1 MSVRPPAPIRVLLID
16 DHAVV
21 RAGFRRLL
29 EGCGRVRVIA
39 EADSGEAGYRAW
51 LDAPADAGCDVV
63 ILDLA
68 LPGRGGL
75 ETLRRLRARDADV
88 RVLVFTMHDEA
99 AFAEQA
105 LSAGA
110 LGYVTKSS
118 SPEVL
123 LDAVTRV
130 ARGERC
136 LSPDIAARLA
146 LAPYGGPQAAIEALT
161 PREFEIFRLLAAGCS
176 ATEIGERLALS
187 AKTVANYGSQIR
199 ARLGVGSRAEL
210 ARLAIRL
217 GLLDA

>member
-1 MSVRPPAPIRVLLID
+1 MPVSPPPPIRVLLVD

-29 EGCGRVRVIA
+29 EGCGVRVSA
-39 EADSGEAGYRAW
+39 EADTGEAGYRAYV
-51 LDAPADAGCDVV
+51 DAPCEVV

-75 ETLRRLRARDADV
+75 ETLRRLRARDAGA
-88 RVLVFTMHDEA
+88 RVLVFTMHDEP

-105 LSAGA
+105 LAAGA

-136 LSPDIAARLA
+136 LSPDIAERLA
-146 LAPYGGPQAAIEALT
+146 LAPSGGPQAAIEALS
-161 PREFEIFRLLAAGCS
+161 PREFEIFRQLAAGHS
-176 ATEIGERLALS
+176 AAEIGERLALS

-199 ARLGVGSRAEL
+199 ARLGVGSRAGL

-217 GLLDA
+217 GLIEA

>member
-1 MSVRPPAPIRVLLID
+1 MPVSPPPPIRVLLVD

-29 EGCGRVRVIA
+29 EGCGVRVSA
-39 EADSGEAGYRAW
+39 EADTGEAGYRAYV
-51 LDAPADAGCDVV
+51 DAPCDVV

-75 ETLRRLRARDADV
+75 ETLRRLRARDAAA
-88 RVLVFTMHDEA
+88 RVLVFTMHDEP

-105 LSAGA
+105 LAAGA

-136 LSPDIAARLA
+136 LSPDIAERLA
-146 LAPYGGPQAAIEALT
+146 LAPSGGPQAAIEALS
-161 PREFEIFRLLAAGCS
+161 PREFEIFRQLAAGHS
-176 ATEIGERLALS
+176 AAEIGERLALS

-217 GLLDA
+217 GLIEA

>member
-1 MSVRPPAPIRVLLID
+1 MSVSPPPPIRVLLVD

-29 EGCGRVRVIA
+29 EGCGVRVSA
-39 EADSGEAGYRAW
+39 EADTGEAGYRAYV
-51 LDAPADAGCDVV
+51 DAPCDVV

-75 ETLRRLRARDADV
+75 ETLRRLRARDAAA
-88 RVLVFTMHDEA
+88 RVLVFTMHDEP

-105 LSAGA
+105 LAAGA

-136 LSPDIAARLA
+136 LSPDIAERLA
-146 LAPYGGPQAAIEALT
+146 LAPSGGPQAAIEALS
-161 PREFEIFRLLAAGCS
+161 PREFEIFRQLAAGHS
-176 ATEIGERLALS
+176 AAEIGERLALS

-217 GLLDA
+217 GLIEA

>member
-1 MSVRPPAPIRVLLID
+1 MSVSPPPPIRVLLVD

-29 EGCGRVRVIA
+29 EGCGVRVSA
-39 EADSGEAGYRAW
+39 EADTGEAGYRAYV
-51 LDAPADAGCDVV
+51 DAPCEVV

-75 ETLRRLRARDADV
+75 ETLRRLRARDAAA
-88 RVLVFTMHDEA
+88 RVLVFTMHDEP

-105 LSAGA
+105 LAAGA

-136 LSPDIAARLA
+136 LSPDIAERLA
-146 LAPYGGPQAAIEALT
+146 LAPSGGPQAAIEALS
-161 PREFEIFRLLAAGCS
+161 PREFEIFRQLAAGHS
-176 ATEIGERLALS
+176 AAEIGERLALS

-217 GLLDA
+217 GLIEA

>member
-1 MSVRPPAPIRVLLID
+1 MPVSPPPPIRVLLVD

-29 EGCGRVRVIA
+29 EGCGVRVSA
-39 EADSGEAGYRAW
+39 EADTGEAGYRAYV
-51 LDAPADAGCDVV
+51 DAPCDVV

-75 ETLRRLRARDADV
+75 ETLRRLRARDAGA
-88 RVLVFTMHDEA
+88 RVLVFTMHDEP

-105 LSAGA
+105 LAAGA

-136 LSPDIAARLA
+136 LSPDIAERLA
-146 LAPYGGPQAAIEALT
+146 LAPSGGPQAAIEALS
-161 PREFEIFRLLAAGCS
+161 PREFEIFRQLAAGHS
-176 ATEIGERLALS
+176 AAEIGERLALS

-217 GLLDA
+217 GLIEA

>member
-1 MSVRPPAPIRVLLID
+1 MSASPPPPIRVLLVD

-29 EGCGRVRVIA
+29 EGCGVRVCA
-39 EADSGEAGYRAW
+39 EADTGEAGYRAYV
-51 LDAPADAGCDVV
+51 DAPCDVV

-75 ETLRRLRARDADV
+75 ETLRRLRARDAGA
-88 RVLVFTMHDEA
+88 RVLVFTMHDEP

-105 LSAGA
+105 LAAGA

-136 LSPDIAARLA
+136 LSPDIAERLA
-146 LAPYGGPQAAIEALT
+146 LAPAGGPQAAVEALS
-161 PREFEIFRLLAAGCS
+161 PREFEIFRQLAAGRS
-176 ATEIGERLALS
+176 AAEIGERLALS

-217 GLLDA
+217 GLIEA

>member
-1 MSVRPPAPIRVLLID
+1 MPVSPPPPIRVLLVD

-29 EGCGRVRVIA
+29 EGCGVRVSA
-39 EADSGEAGYRAW
+39 EADTGEAGYRAYV
-51 LDAPADAGCDVV
+51 DAPCEVV

-75 ETLRRLRARDADV
+75 ETLRRLRARDAAA
-88 RVLVFTMHDEA
+88 RVLVFTMHDEP

-105 LSAGA
+105 LAAGA

-136 LSPDIAARLA
+136 LSPDIAERLA
-146 LAPYGGPQAAIEALT
+146 LAPSGGPQAAIEALS
-161 PREFEIFRLLAAGCS
+161 PREFEIFRQLAAGHS
-176 ATEIGERLALS
+176 AAEIGERLALS

-217 GLLDA
+217 GLIEA

>member
-1 MSVRPPAPIRVLLID
+1 MPVSPPPPIRVLLVD

-29 EGCGRVRVIA
+29 EGCGVRVSA
-39 EADSGEAGYRAW
+39 EADTGEAGYRAYV
-51 LDAPADAGCDVV
+51 DAPCDVV

-75 ETLRRLRARDADV
+75 ETLRRLRARDAAA
-88 RVLVFTMHDEA
+88 RVLVFTMHDEP

-105 LSAGA
+105 LAAGA

-136 LSPDIAARLA
+136 LSPDIAERLA
-146 LAPYGGPQAAIEALT
+146 LAPSGGPQAAIEALS
-161 PREFEIFRLLAAGCS
+161 PREFEIFRQLAAGHS
-176 ATEIGERLALS
+176 AAEIGERLALS

-217 GLLDA
+217 GLIKA

>member
-1 MSVRPPAPIRVLLID
+1 MSVSPPPPIRVLLVD

-29 EGCGRVRVIA
+29 EGCGVRVSA
-39 EADSGEAGYRAW
+39 EADTGEAGYRAYV
-51 LDAPADAGCDVV
+51 DAPCDVV

-75 ETLRRLRARDADV
+75 ETLRRLRARDAGA
-88 RVLVFTMHDEA
+88 RVLVFTMHDEP

-105 LSAGA
+105 LAAGA

-136 LSPDIAARLA
+136 LSPDIAERLA
-146 LAPYGGPQAAIEALT
+146 LAPSGGPQAAIEALS
-161 PREFEIFRLLAAGCS
+161 PREFEIFRQLAAGHS
-176 ATEIGERLALS
+176 AAEIGERLALS

-217 GLLDA
+217 GLIKA

>member
-1 MSVRPPAPIRVLLID
+1 MPVSPPPPIRVLLVD

-29 EGCGRVRVIA
+29 EGCGVRVSA
-39 EADSGEAGYRAW
+39 EADTGEAGYRAYV
-51 LDAPADAGCDVV
+51 DAPCDVV

-75 ETLRRLRARDADV
+75 ETLRRLRARDAAA
-88 RVLVFTMHDEA
+88 RVLVFTMHDEP

-105 LSAGA
+105 LAAGA

-136 LSPDIAARLA
+136 LSPDIAERLA
-146 LAPYGGPQAAIEALT
+146 LAPSGGPQAVIEALS
-161 PREFEIFRLLAAGCS
+161 PREFEIFRQLAAGHS
-176 ATEIGERLALS
+176 AAEIGERLALS

-217 GLLDA
+217 GLIKA